1 MVGNASAAVT
11 VSATTRSSLT
21 TAAAPHTRAAVT
33 TRTVAIT
40 IFASTLSRLVAIV
53 VSAGS
58 SVAEGSFVVIETTRT
73 LTTAAA
79 SRGYAGTVG
88 WGSRS
93 FFRRVAFAMTRSG
106 LVDSLGGWIRFAVRV
121 LVRGISQ

>member
-21 TAAAPHTRAAVT
+21 TAAAPHTGAAVT
-33 TRTVAIT
+33 TRTVAIA

-79 SRGYAGTVG
+79 SRGYACTVG
-88 WGSRS
+88 WGRS
-93 FFRRVAFAMTRSG
+93 FFRRVAFAMTRSS